1 MFGAGIKLM
10 LVGMLVVV
18 VFLLMMIFFIQLIE
32 IFTRSHTRIEFQKKQ
47 KVPLNKKA
55 VDETCLPVVV
65 FSAAIDA
72 YESERRLMKI
82 NN

>member
-1 MFGAGIKLM
+1 MFGVGIKLM
-10 LVGMLVVV
+10 VVGMLVVV

-32 IFTRSHTRIEFQKKQ
+32 IFTRSHTRSEFQKKQ
-47 KVPLNKKA
+47 IVPIIKKS
-55 VDETCLPVVV
+55 VDETSFPAVV
-65 FSAAIDA
+65 FSAALDA